1 MNTLEAIA
9 SRRSIR
15 RFRAQPV
22 PRELVERV
30 LGAAIQAPSGK
41 NRQPWH
47 FIVVGG
53 EKRSEML
60 AVMRKRLA
68 ELKEQGVDL
77 GSAEWSAECM
87 QQAPV
92 TIFVFRPNGG
102 EEAGGPM
109 DVVDVQ
115 SIGAAIQN
123 LLLAATHLGL
133 GTLWI
138 CDVFYAC
145 DELRSWLGRD
155 DQMIAAVAIGYA
167 DESPEAR
174 PRRPLKDVT
183 TWLER

>member
-1 MNTLEAIA
+1 MNTLDAIA

-15 RFRAQPV
+15 RFKDQPV
-22 PRELVERV
+22 PRELVEP
-30 LGAAIQAPSGK
+30 LLTAAIQAPSGK

-60 AVMRKRLA
+60 AVMRTRLA
-68 ELKEQGVDL
+68 ELKEQRVDL

-87 QQAPV
+87 EQAPV
-92 TIFVFRPNGG
+92 TVFVFRPNGP
-102 EEAGGPM
+102 EESGGPM

-123 LLLAATHLGL
+123 LLLAATDLGL

-138 CDVFYAC
+138 CDVFYAY

-167 DESPEAR
+167 DESPDAR
-174 PRRPLKDVT
+174 PRRPLEDVT

>member
-15 RFRAQPV
+15 RFKDEPV
-22 PRELVERV
+22 SRELVERV
-30 LGAAIQAPSGK
+30 LAAAIQAPSGK

-47 FIVVGG
+47 FVVVQG
-53 EKRSEML
+53 EKRREML
-60 AVMRKRLA
+60 RVMRTRLA
-68 ELKEQGVDL
+68 ELKAQGVDL

-87 QQAPV
+87 EQAPV
-92 TIFVFRPNGG
+92 TIFVFRPDGG
-102 EEAGGPM
+102 EEAGGSM

-123 LLLAATHLGL
+123 MLLAATELGL

-138 CDVFYAC
+138 CDVFYAY

-155 DQMIAAVAIGYA
+155 DQMIAAVSIGYPE
-167 DESPEAR
+167 ESPDAR
-174 PRRPLKDVT
+174 PRRPLEDVT
-183 TWLER
+183 TWLEH